1 MRTRQG
7 LCTPKTVIRLMSL
20 ASVMQVSLIGG
31 GFDTSVEIDEGMSI
45 RNILLAAKI
54 HPSTVIVSHDDR
66 ILPHNTLID
75 QEITLSLIVVSSG
88 G

>member
-7 LCTPKTVIRLMSL
+7 SGTPKTVIRLMSL

>member
-1 MRTRQG
+1 
-7 LCTPKTVIRLMSL
+7 MSL

>member
-31 GFDTSVEIDEGMSI
+31 GFDTSVEIDEGTSI

>member
-1 MRTRQG
+1 
-7 LCTPKTVIRLMSL
+7 MSL

-54 HPSTVIVSHDDR
+54 HPSTVIVSHEDR

>member
-1 MRTRQG
+1 
-7 LCTPKTVIRLMSL
+7 
-20 ASVMQVSLIGG
+20 MQVSLIGG

-54 HPSTVIVSHDDR
+54 HPSTVIVSHEDR

>member
-1 MRTRQG
+1 
-7 LCTPKTVIRLMSL
+7 
-20 ASVMQVSLIGG
+20 MQVSLIGG
-31 GFDTSVEIDEGMSI
+31 GFDTSVEIDEGTSI

>member
-1 MRTRQG
+1 
-7 LCTPKTVIRLMSL
+7 
-20 ASVMQVSLIGG
+20 MQVSLIGG
-31 GFDTSVEIDEGMSI
+31 GFDTSVEIDEVTSI